1 MRGYNHKRGGPTMS
15 IDRTVS
21 SSEARRNLSDLISSA
36 AYAAKRSVVTRKG
49 KPMAAIVS
57 IEDLEAMEALEDH
70 MDIQRAKES
79 LEEARASGET
89 KSLEQLEN
97 EMKANQPGG

>member
-1 MRGYNHKRGGPTMS
+1 MS

-21 SSEARRNLSDLISSA
+21 SSEARRNLSDLIASA
-36 AYAAKRSVVTRKG
+36 AYASERSVVTRKG

-79 LEEARASGET
+79 LEEARSSGET
-89 KSLEQLEN
+89 KSLEQLEK
-97 EMKANQPGG
+97 EMKANQPSE

>member
-1 MRGYNHKRGGPTMS
+1 MVFKRQVTS
-15 IDRTVS
+15 T
-21 SSEARRNLSDLISSA
+21 EARKNLSDLIGSA
-36 AYAAKRSVVTRKG
+36 AYASERTVITRKG

-79 LEEARASGET
+79 LEEARSGGGT
-89 KSLEQLEN
+89 VTLQQLEE
-97 EMKANQPGG
+97 EMQADREGEPAE